1 MTVRIEMYRTPHRR
15 WCIFDCPKRP
25 GNECKV
31 MLKPWPITDGKTWE
45 MTGSEDAPT
54 LSPSI
59 DCQKCGWHGFI
70 QNGHT
75 VPA

>member
-1 MTVRIEMYRTPHRR
+1 MTVRIEPEGRPHRR
-15 WCIFDCPKRP
+15 WCIFECPKRP

-31 MLKPWPITDGKTWE
+31 MLKPWPIAGGKTWE

-70 QNGHT
+70 QNGKT
-75 VPA
+75 VP